1 MIELSTSPKA
11 RLMALLEY
19 SRPIGTDKRKRAFV
33 VNKKIEVDSET
44 ERMRKEQQANAV
56 REERKMILKRKM
68 KDAMNREGRKSGMR
82 PATSYLIPPN
92 TAGRKDM

>member
-33 VNKKIEVDSET
+33 IEVDSET